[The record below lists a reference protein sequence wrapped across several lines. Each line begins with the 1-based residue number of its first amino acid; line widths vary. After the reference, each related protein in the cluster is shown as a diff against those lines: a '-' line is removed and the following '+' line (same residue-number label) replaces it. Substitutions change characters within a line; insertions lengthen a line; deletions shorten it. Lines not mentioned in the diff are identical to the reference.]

1 MNVIKRSGE
10 EKEFNIQKIK
20 TAVIKANKETRELS
34 DEDII
39 KVTNY
44 VLNECNKFKRA
55 LGVEEIQEIVEN
67 ALMKYNKF
75 ETAKAYIKY
84 RYQKTL
90 DRKQNTTDKQILATV
105 NLTNEEVKQE
115 NANKNPT
122 ILSTQRD
129 YIAGLVS
136 KDLTNR
142 YFLPKE
148 IQDAHNKGLIHFH
161 DADYFVQKMHNCD
174 LINLD
179 DMLQNGTVING
190 VKIEKPHSF
199 STACTIMTQ
208 IMAIVA
214 SSQYGGQ
221 TMTLAHIAPF
231 VDVSRKRIKE
241 EVKNELKDI
250 KLSEELFNAVV
261 ESRVK
266 YEVKK
271 GVKTLQYQILTLS
284 STNGQSPFVSLE
296 MYLDEVEEGQL
307 RDDLALIIEEVLKQR
322 IQGVKNEQGVWITPA
337 FPKLLYVLDE
347 DNIHEN
353 SKYYYLTELAAKCT
367 AKRMVPDYISA
378 KVMIR
383 DKYGIDNITGKVVPG
398 YEKVFTKHMLQL
410 GYSLRDIEEEIQK
423 ELKEKN

>member
-1 MNVIKRSGE
+1 MNVIKRSGI
-10 EKEFNIQKIK
+10 EKEFDIQKIK
-20 TAVIKANKETRELS
+20 NAINKANAETHELS
-34 DEDII
+34 DDDFV

-44 VLNECNKFKRA
+44 ILNECNKYKRA
-55 LGVEEIQEIVEN
+55 LNVEEIQEIVEN
-67 ALMKYNKF
+67 SLMKYNKF
-75 ETAKAYIKY
+75 ETAKAYIKF
-84 RYQKTL
+84 RYNKTL
-90 DRKQNTTDKQILATV
+90 LRKQNTTDKQILATV
-105 NLTNEEVKQE
+105 NLENEEVRQE
-115 NANKNPT
+115 NANKNP
-122 ILSTQRD
+122 ILLSTQRD

-136 KDLTNR
+136 KDLTDR
-142 YFLPKE
+142 YFLPKD
-148 IQDAHNKGLIHFH
+148 IQEAHENGLIHFH
-161 DADYFVQKMHNCD
+161 DADYFIQKMHNCD

-199 STACTIMTQ
+199 ITACTIMTQ

-221 TMTLAHIAPF
+221 TMTLSHIAPF
-231 VDVSRKRIKE
+231 VDISRKRIAKE
-241 EVKNELKDI
+241 VEAELVGVELSTDQI
-250 KLSEELFNAVV
+250 KSIIEN
-261 ESRVK
+261 RVR

-296 MYLDEVEEGQL
+296 MYLDEVAEGQL

-347 DNIHEN
+347 DNVHED

-383 DKYGIDNITGKVVPG
+383 DKYGIDNITGKVIPG
-398 YEKVFTKHMLQL
+398 YEEVFTKHMLQL